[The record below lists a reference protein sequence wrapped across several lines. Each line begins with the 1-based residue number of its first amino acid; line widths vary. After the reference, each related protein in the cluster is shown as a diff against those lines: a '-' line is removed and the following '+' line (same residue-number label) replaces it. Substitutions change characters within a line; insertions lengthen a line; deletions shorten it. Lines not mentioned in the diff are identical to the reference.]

1 MNVSQSVK
9 LAGILVAVIVIYFMV
24 RGMFGTEVV
33 VEPATTP
40 ESRFAVVIEEI
51 TPRNWRAEI
60 LIRGRTEAE
69 RKVVVRAETPGVISQ
84 TPALLGSEV
93 KQGDPLCVIATDARA
108 AQRTEARAALAKA
121 KLDYDA
127 AVRLNEEGFRA
138 DTGVAAAKASLDLAS
153 ANAERA
159 SLELNKT
166 QITAPFDGIFDKRH
180 VEEGDFVSI
189 GDPCGTVIQRSPFLV
204 TGAISE
210 KDVAKISAGDR
221 GTANLATG
229 ETIDGV
235 VRFVASAADPATRTF
250 DVELEVPN
258 LDGKLRDGVTAEFTV
273 FAAEREAHHIPRS
286 SLTLGQEGNLGIRSL
301 ATDNLVQFQPVRLL
315 GEDQDGVWISGL
327 EGSVDLITRGQDYVK
342 AGQIVDVYD
351 PAVATEG
358 AEQ

>member
-24 RGMFGTEVV
+24 RGMFGTDAVDEAVT
-33 VEPATTP
+33 AP
-40 ESRFAVVIEEI
+40 ESRFAVITDEI
-51 TPRNWRAEI
+51 TPQNWRAEI

-93 KQGDPLCVIATDARA
+93 KQGEPLCIIATDARA
-108 AQRTEARAALAKA
+108 AQRAEARAALAKA

-138 DTGVAAAKASLDLAS
+138 DTGVAAAKASLDLAT

-159 SLELNKT
+159 TLELNKT

-180 VEEGDFVSI
+180 VEEGDFVGI

-210 KDVAKISAGDR
+210 KDVAKISVGDR

-229 ETIDGV
+229 ERIDGK
-235 VRFVASAADPATRTF
+235 VRFIASAADPATRTF
-250 DVELEVPN
+250 DVELEIPN
-258 LDGKLRDGVTAEFTV
+258 EDGKLRDGVTAEFTV
-273 FAAEREAHHIPRS
+273 FATERAAHHIPRS
-286 SLTLGQEGNLGIRSL
+286 TLTLGQAGNVGIRSL
-301 ATDNLVQFQPVRLL
+301 TDNNIVEFQPVHLL
-315 GEDQDGVWISGL
+315 GEDADGVWVSGL
-327 EGSVDLITRGQDYVK
+327 EGTVDVITRGQDYVK
-342 AGQIVDVYD
+342 AGQTVDVYD
-351 PAVATEG
+351 PDATTDG
-358 AEQ
+358 ASQ